1 MPEIVD
7 IPLADLLVDTGNARL
22 KDEQPNQQAALIAI
36 AKQQGKRLLRL
47 AADIVEH
54 GLDPMTLTAV
64 VPTDDKRKRYVVIEG
79 NRRVAALRALET
91 PTIFASAFDSG
102 AQKQLLSLSNEFLT
116 KHHIESITC
125 VLFEMGEE
133 AARWVRL
140 RHTGQN
146 EGVGLVEWG
155 ADEKDRF
162 TARHGTRSPEGQ
174 VIDFVEK
181 LGGLSE
187 LAEKSNKGIIS
198 SVKRLISNPTVR
210 ERLGI
215 GVSGGKVHSWYPAD
229 EVAKGLNRVIEDLK
243 TEKIKVGDIYH
254 AQDRVSY
261 VQGIPESHLPDPAT
275 RLSSL
280 QPLESL
286 ESTAGSGTAGAQGQP
301 KPKPKKKPK
310 QSSGR
315 TTIIPKDCYLN
326 IGPPRINTIYNELL
340 ELTVDKFSNACSVTL
355 RVLVELS
362 VDHYVIQEKLMTD
375 VEKTLLLSVLR
386 LLQPICR
393 HKARLMHSLKQQSRK
408 LRIVSLYWQLQQ

>member
-1 MPEIVD
+1 M
-7 IPLADLLVDTGNARL
+7 
-22 KDEQPNQQAALIAI
+22 K
-36 AKQQGKRLLRL
+36 
-47 AADIVEH
+47 
-54 GLDPMTLTAV
+54 
-64 VPTDDKRKRYVVIEG
+64 
-79 NRRVAALRALET
+79 
-91 PTIFASAFDSG
+91 
-102 AQKQLLSLSNEFLT
+102 
-116 KHHIESITC
+116 
-125 VLFEMGEE
+125 EE

-362 VDHYVIQEKLMTD
+362 VDHYVIQEKLMTEQERQKD
-375 VEKTLLLSVLR
+375 PLAKRLKIVAAHLSAQGKIDAQLETAIQKVADSQFVLAASTVTFNQYVHNKYVFPKSSE
-386 LLQPICR
+386 LIVAWDELQPF
-393 HKARLMHSLKQQSRK
+393 MEK
-408 LRIVSLYWQLQQ
+408 LWP